1 MRNGILGLI
10 ALAGI
15 AIAALG
21 AGAAL
26 ADQGSGASATSRND
40 DFVVICHYDR
50 NLSGPN
56 AGPHTITIDVHA
68 LAHHLA
74 NHVKKD
80 GFVGDDHIGACTEPT
95 NTPVPPTNT
104 PVPPT
109 NTPVP
114 PTDTPVP
121 PTNTPVPTN
130 TPATVVSTRTSAAT
144 TTATP

>member
-1 MRNGILGLI
+1 MGMHKAVLGLV

-15 AIAALG
+15 ATAAIG

-26 ADQGSGASATSRND
+26 ADQGSGASAASRND

-50 NLSGPN
+50 NTGGPN
-56 AGPHTITIDVHA
+56 AGPHTITINVHA
-68 LAHHLA
+68 LDQHLA
-74 NHVKKD
+74 NHVKKE
-80 GFVGDDHIGACTEPT
+80 GFVGDDHVGACTEPT

-109 NTPVP
+109 STPVP
-114 PTDTPVP
+114 PTDTPTA
-121 PTNTPVPTN
+121 TNTPS
-130 TPATVVSTRTSAAT
+130 TVTSTRTTVVT